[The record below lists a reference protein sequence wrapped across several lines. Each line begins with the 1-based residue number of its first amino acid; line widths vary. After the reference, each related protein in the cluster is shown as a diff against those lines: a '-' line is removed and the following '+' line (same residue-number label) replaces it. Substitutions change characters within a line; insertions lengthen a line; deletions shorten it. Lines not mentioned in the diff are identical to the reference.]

1 MSVAD
6 VNLRE
11 VKAFPAAA
19 AANYCDPLDL
29 GADRVGALGANLTA
43 HLKTP
48 TLANL
53 VEDKTI
59 VFVFEDSAD
68 GDNFSPVLTLDA
80 AKLTGGSGNGAAAKE
95 TRFYLPPDTR
105 RYIRVGASVLTAG
118 GDNTASSY
126 TFELRV

>member
-19 AANYCDPLDL
+19 ATNYCDPLDL

-48 TLANL
+48 ALPNL
-53 VEDKTI
+53 VEAKTI
-59 VFVFEDSAD
+59 IFALQDSAD
-68 GDNFSPVLTLDA
+68 GTNFLPVLTLDA
-80 AKLTGGSGNGAAAKE
+80 ATLTGGSGNGADAKE

-105 RYIRVGASVLTAG
+105 RYIRVGATVLTG
-118 GDNTASSY
+118 GGSNVASSY